1 MADTFYR
8 EPTNHGDNN
17 NYHDYVMLQLR
28 CGGRG
33 GLTMELYDSG
43 GTLYLSAGY
52 AGIDDGVTKGTVERT
67 AAGALS
73 IAAIS
78 VGTWCKVEVSVSG
91 AAVTYTVSDI
101 AGAVT
106 EHTIPPTVVA
116 AYDYRKAGY
125 YLTASKR
132 IIGLA
137 YKTAAGNLGRIV
149 NPNSNHSGFFESP
162 VNTFHAQGA
171 IETDSNIDADGNMI
185 AVGTVEAAGGV
196 RAGSAGDGALKEKTV
211 TYIINAWDMDTVQIH
226 DIVITETP
234 SQIKEISAIIWN
246 DAGDRFYDIY
256 HESAVYGTGTHGISQ
271 IAADTI
277 RLAVKTGGFFDS
289 ADFNDGGADRGIL
302 TIRYYVP

>member
-33 GLTMELYDSG
+33 GLTMELYNSG
-43 GTLYLSAGY
+43 GSLYLSAGY

-67 AAGALS
+67 AAAALS
-73 IAAIS
+73 IAGIS
-78 VGTWCKVEVSVSG
+78 VGTWCKVEVAVSG
-91 AAVTYTVSDI
+91 SAVTYTVLDI

-137 YKTAAGNLGRIV
+137 YKTGAGNLGRIV

-162 VNTFHAQGA
+162 VNTFHAQGN
-171 IETDSNIDADGNMI
+171 IETDALILADGSISAN
-185 AVGTVEAAGGV
+185 GGI
-196 RAGSAGDGALKEKTV
+196 RPGSAGLPDVVSVQKHI
-211 TYIINAWDMDTVQIH
+211 TYLIHDWDIDTVQNY
-226 DIVITETP
+226 DIVVTEDLTT
-234 SQIKEISAIIWN
+234 AICFEVVLIN
-246 DAGDRFYDIY
+246 DAGDRVYDLY
-256 HESAVYGTGTHGISQ
+256 YRCTDGTGGNVGVSQ
-271 IAADTI
+271 VAADTL
-277 RLAVKTGGFFDS
+277 RVNVRTGGFFDS
-289 ADFNDGGADRGIL
+289 ADFNDGSANPRGFLSFWVI
-302 TIRYYVP
+302 VP